1 MAAALPG
8 RVTNAARGP
17 RWLASGVASFLRQ
30 LSLFDP
36 PAAAELSQ
44 APAAPRE
51 HSIPHANPVGL
62 TSSAGHACHDLPVP
76 RTATSDDRG
85 FAPLLRG
92 PYARIEVAVRPRL
105 HESWRVTWVRKR
117 EALRLEIPA
126 LLAEAPEVTK
136 AALLEW
142 ALLVSVRPRRG
153 HSDTALRARRM
164 DLEKSIRAHL
174 EGPAAGSSTPAA
186 ARRSARDARKLAR
199 LRPQGEYHDLDA
211 ILRAVNERYFEGTL
225 EARITWA
232 ARLGG
237 LSTHTMATDGEGKRY
252 HLLTISRGYDVP
264 EATTEIVGGVVYH
277 ECLHIAIPPRR
288 EADRRVVH
296 GPDFRK
302 REREYAHFVLW
313 RKWHREGLPVAL
325 RRLQR
330 RARKG

>member
-8 RVTNAARGP
+8 RAVNAARGP
-17 RWLASGVASFLRQ
+17 SWLASGVASFLRQ

-36 PAAAELSQ
+36 SEASEPSRTLTARELSIPRAAEV
-44 APAAPRE
+44 APAASPENPR
-51 HSIPHANPVGL
+51 I
-62 TSSAGHACHDLPVP
+62 LPSEPPSPASVDP
-76 RTATSDDRG
+76 G

-105 HESWRVTWVRKR
+105 HESWRVTWIRKR

-126 LLAEAPEVTK
+126 LLAEAPAGTK

-153 HSDTALRARRM
+153 HGDPALRARRM
-164 DLEKSIRAHL
+164 ELEKSIRSHL
-174 EGPAAGSSTPAA
+174 EGSAAGSSTPAA

-199 LRPQGEYHDLDA
+199 LKPQGEYHDLDA
-211 ILRAVNERYFEGTL
+211 ILRAVNERYFGGTL

-237 LSTHTMATDGEGKRY
+237 LSTHTMATDAQGKPY

-264 EATTEIVGGVVYH
+264 EATAEIVGGVVYH

-288 EADRRVVH
+288 EAGRRVVH

-302 REREYAHFVLW
+302 REREYGHFAAW
-313 RKWHREGLPVAL
+313 RKWHREGLPLAL

-330 RARKG
+330 RSRRQ